1 MKDKKNKI
9 YLPNRNLEMTR
20 DAEIQRLLKV
30 IDEKNALIE
39 KFKSYDAQRNDYVR
53 RLQKNYELMEE
64 RFVEFN
70 NALEECEGLEDDVM
84 EYYKN
89 VVKRLY
95 TSIIEIDELL
105 SFMQVMNARLAK
117 QKELIGSVQCTAAL
131 VGNAERRAA
140 LLDDVKKLFDI
151 NNQIVSILRKKYI
164 SLTK

>member
-1 MKDKKNKI
+1 MKNDKGYIPNKNLK
-9 YLPNRNLEMTR
+9 LTP
-20 DAEIQRLLKV
+20 DVEIKRLRKV

-64 RFVEFN
+64 RFVDFN
-70 NALEECEGLEDDVM
+70 NALEECEGLEDDVR

-140 LLDDVKKLFDI
+140 LLGDVRKLLDT
-151 NNQIVSILRKKYI
+151 NNQLVSILRKKYI